1 MWQRVQQ
8 MLLRRGGINTY
19 LELALWIALVYTV
32 FGGVGYALFHIEL
45 IGQLEAALSGDF
57 TIFANI
63 AALVFTV
70 ALWPL
75 LLLSALVCGGVSGC
89 GLF

>member
-1 MWQRVQQ
+1 MWERVQQ
-8 MLLRRGGINTY
+8 LLLQRGINTY
-19 LELALWIALVYTV
+19 LELALWITLVYIV
-32 FGGVGYALFHIEL
+32 IGVGYAMFHIEL

-63 AALVFTV
+63 AALVVAV

-75 LLLSALVCGGVSGC
+75 LLISSWACGVAGC
-89 GLF
+89 GVF

>member
-1 MWQRVQQ
+1 MWERVQQ
-8 MLLRRGGINTY
+8 MLLQRGINTY

-32 FGGVGYALFHIEL
+32 FGVGYALFHIEL

-63 AALVFTV
+63 AALVVTV

-75 LLLSALVCGGVSGC
+75 LLISSLVCGVAGC
-89 GLF
+89 GVI

>member
-8 MLLRRGGINTY
+8 MLLRRGINTY
-19 LELALWIALVYTV
+19 LELALWIALIYTV
-32 FGGVGYALFHIEL
+32 VGVVYAAFHIEL

-63 AALVFTV
+63 AALVATV
-70 ALWPL
+70 ALWPVL
-75 LLLSALVCGGVSGC
+75 LLTAFVCGVAGC

>member
-8 MLLRRGGINTY
+8 MLLQRGINTY
-19 LELALWIALVYTV
+19 LELTLWITLVYIV
-32 FGGVGYALFHIEL
+32 IGVGYAMFHIEL

-63 AALVFTV
+63 AALVV
-70 ALWPL
+70 AVVLWPL
-75 LLLSALVCGGVSGC
+75 LLISAWVCGVAGC
-89 GLF
+89 GIF

>member
-8 MLLRRGGINTY
+8 LLAQRGINTY
-19 LELALWIALVYTV
+19 LELVLWIALVYTV
-32 FGGVGYALFHIEL
+32 FGVGYAMFHIEL

-63 AALVFTV
+63 AALAV
-70 ALWPL
+70 AVGLWPL
-75 LLLSALVCGGVSGC
+75 LLGSSLACGVAGC
-89 GLF
+89 GVF

>member
-8 MLLRRGGINTY
+8 LLARRGINTY
-19 LELALWIALVYTV
+19 LELVLWIALIYTV
-32 FGGVGYALFHIEL
+32 FGVGYAALHIEL
-45 IGQLEAALSGDF
+45 IGQLESALSADF

-63 AALVFTV
+63 AALVATV

-75 LLLSALVCGGVSGC
+75 LLVSALVCGVAGC

>member
-1 MWQRVQQ
+1 MWERVQQ
-8 MLLRRGGINTY
+8 MLLQRGINTY
-19 LELALWIALVYTV
+19 LELVLWITLIYIVIGVVY
-32 FGGVGYALFHIEL
+32 AAFHIEL

-63 AALVFTV
+63 AALVVAV

-75 LLLSALVCGGVSGC
+75 LLISSWVCGVAGC
-89 GLF
+89 GVF

>member
-8 MLLRRGGINTY
+8 MLLRRGINTY

-32 FGGVGYALFHIEL
+32 FGVGYALFHIEL

-75 LLLSALVCGGVSGC
+75 LLLSALVCGVSGC